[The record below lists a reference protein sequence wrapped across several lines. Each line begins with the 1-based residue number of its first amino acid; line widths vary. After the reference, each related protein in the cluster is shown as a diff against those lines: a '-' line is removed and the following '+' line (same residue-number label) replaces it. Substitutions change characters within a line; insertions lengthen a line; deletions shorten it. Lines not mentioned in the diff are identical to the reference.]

1 MRLIGYSTEEVM
13 GRSLVQEFI
22 TDDFKIAVQAVLD
35 QALAGDETDNFEF
48 PLITKGRARIE
59 VLLNAT
65 TRRDEQG
72 NVIGESFLSRLVSG
86 RIIAINSQIQP
97 HNYNITTTTPLPQRC
112 RGHRSGHHCPF
123 GSGEGIFQAH

>member
-22 TDDFKIAVQAVLD
+22 TDDFKTAVQAVLD
-35 QALAGDETDNFEF
+35 QSLAGDETDNFEF
-48 PLITKGRARIE
+48 PLASSLCSFFDICHPNRPPLIFLIITFLFYLQITKGGARIE

-72 NVIGESFLSRLVSG
+72 NVIGVVGKILAQFCNRY
-86 RIIAINSQIQP
+86 R
-97 HNYNITTTTPLPQRC
+97 
-112 RGHRSGHHCPF
+112 
-123 GSGEGIFQAH
+123 AHWLFSLDISMT

>member
-22 TDDFKIAVQAVLD
+22 TDDFKTAVQAVLD
-35 QALAGDETDNFEF
+35 KALQGSETDNFEF
-48 PLITKGRARIE
+48 PLITKGGARIE

-72 NVIGESFLSRLVSG
+72 NVIGVVGIGQVRTSCFQVGNICVHFYSFLED
-86 RIIAINSQIQP
+86 IQLYP
-97 HNYNITTTTPLPQRC
+97 MMCCQPRVVCKEYNIC
-112 RGHRSGHHCPF
+112 S
-123 GSGEGIFQAH
+123 

>member
-22 TDDFKIAVQAVLD
+22 TDDFKTAVQAVLD

-48 PLITKGRARIE
+48 PLITKGGARIE

-72 NVIGESFLSRLVSG
+72 NVIGVVGIGQVRTSCFQVG
-86 RIIAINSQIQP
+86 
-97 HNYNITTTTPLPQRC
+97 NICVHLMIMLTKILTYILGAGYYGPSSTRKGVLKT
-112 RGHRSGHHCPF
+112 H
-123 GSGEGIFQAH
+123 